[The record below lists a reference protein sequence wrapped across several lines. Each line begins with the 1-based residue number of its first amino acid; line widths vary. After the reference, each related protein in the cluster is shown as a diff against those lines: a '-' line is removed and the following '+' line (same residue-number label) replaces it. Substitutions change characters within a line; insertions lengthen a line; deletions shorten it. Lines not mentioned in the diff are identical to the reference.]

1 MATSAAARVQT
12 VVAGAGVVGLAC
24 ARALA
29 ASGRE
34 VLVLEAEPHVGS
46 GVSSRNS
53 GVIHA
58 GMYYPRG
65 SLKGRACVDGR
76 RRLYRFCE
84 AHGVPHA
91 RVGKLVVATH
101 ASQLPALDA
110 LREKAEA
117 CGVTGDDERLRPLDA
132 AGVAALEPEVR
143 CVGGVLSPSTGIVDA
158 HELMLA
164 LQGEAEASGATVA
177 CAGAVERAEALPGGG
192 VAIEAGGMAL
202 HAAELVNC
210 AGLDAP
216 RLVSGLRPGAVVA
229 HHFAKGNYFSLA
241 GRSPFGRLVYPLPD
255 AQTAGLG
262 VHATVDLAGRCRF
275 GPDVEWLDGPAL
287 DASAF
292 TVDASRA
299 ESFYAAVRTY
309 WPGLADGALA
319 PDYAGVR
326 PKLSARGEAAADFLL
341 QRSGDHGCRG
351 LVQLLGIESPGLTA
365 SLALADLVV
374 DALDADAAAR

>member
-1 MATSAAARVQT
+1 M
-12 VVAGAGVVGLAC
+12 
-24 ARALA
+24 
-29 ASGRE
+29 
-34 VLVLEAEPHVGS
+34 LEAEPTGS

-58 GMYYPRG
+58 GIYYPRG

-84 AHGVPHA
+84 AHGVPHR

-177 CAGAVERAEALPGGG
+177 APAPSS
-192 VAIEAGGMAL
+192 
-202 HAAELVNC
+202 
-210 AGLDAP
+210 AP
-216 RLVSGLRPGAVVA
+216 R
-229 HHFAKGNYFSLA
+229 
-241 GRSPFGRLVYPLPD
+241 
-255 AQTAGLG
+255 
-262 VHATVDLAGRCRF
+262 RC
-275 GPDVEWLDGPAL
+275 PA
-287 DASAF
+287 A
-292 TVDASRA
+292 ASR
-299 ESFYAAVRTY
+299 SRRAAWRCT
-309 WPGLADGALA
+309 PPSSSTA
-319 PDYAGVR
+319 P
-326 PKLSARGEAAADFLL
+326 
-341 QRSGDHGCRG
+341 
-351 LVQLLGIESPGLTA
+351 A
-365 SLALADLVV
+365 STRRAS
-374 DALDADAAAR
+374 